1 MPVPFWI
8 PALWIG
14 ATLALAPGLPLL
26 TILGYHIICLLG
38 ATPFPRPRW
47 GRIPAIAWLGIGLS
61 VPVAALILLQTP
73 RPAIAV
79 PTAGVQT
86 FLSSW
91 PGGYFS
97 YVAYALTAN
106 SLCEEAY
113 WRHAMLHRHPGW
125 QGWRHGLAFGLHHA
139 VGNGLVFGWAA
150 ALPALLYT
158 AAGGWAAVPV
168 TRRTGGLGTAIL
180 GHSALNLMSF
190 AWLYGR
196 VSGSS

>member
-1 MPVPFWI
+1 MPIPFWI

-26 TILGYHIICLLG
+26 TILGYHLICLLG
-38 ATPFPRPRW
+38 AAAHGRPRW
-47 GRIPAIAWLGIGLS
+47 GRIPGFAWPCFALA
-61 VPVAALILLQTP
+61 VPVAAAILLQGPKSGTSL
-73 RPAIAV
+73 
-79 PTAGVQT
+79 PTAGAQG
-86 FLSSW
+86 FLSAW
-91 PGGYFS
+91 PGGFLS
-97 YVAYALTAN
+97 YAAYALTVN

-113 WRHAMLHRHPGW
+113 WRHAMLQQRPQW

-139 VGNGLVFGWAA
+139 IGNGLVFGWMT

-158 AAGGWAAVPV
+158 ALGGWVAVPV
-168 TRRTGGLGTAIL
+168 VRRTGGLGTVIL

-196 VSGSS
+196 V